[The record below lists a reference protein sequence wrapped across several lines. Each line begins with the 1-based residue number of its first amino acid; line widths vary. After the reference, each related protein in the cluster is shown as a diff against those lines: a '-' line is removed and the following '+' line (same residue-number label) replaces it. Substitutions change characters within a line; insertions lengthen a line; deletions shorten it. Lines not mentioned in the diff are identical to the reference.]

1 MTSSSLITSSGRSGH
16 SAKINLRLLLDNL
29 SLTVLQIGEDFLLL
43 DEPVNHP
50 PAQARMVMRV
60 DDSERQW
67 AVSLPE
73 GISASSKR
81 VTIAAA

>member
-1 MTSSSLITSSGRSGH
+1 MALGVG
-16 SAKINLRLLLDNL
+16 NL
-29 SLTVLQIGEDFLLL
+29 SLAVLQIGEDFLLL

-67 AVSLPE
+67 AVRLPE

-81 VTIAAA
+81 VAIAAA